1 MWSSV
6 RSGGCVSR
14 VLVTGGA
21 GYVGSMVSREL
32 LSRGHQVVVAD
43 ALLFG
48 GEALLDLLS
57 HGSFTFR
64 KTDICVEAELTRLFA
79 EHDFD
84 AVVHL
89 ASIVGDPACKA
100 QPELATRTIWEGSK
114 RLLEHCERHGVN
126 RLVFASTCSN
136 YGKMESD
143 ALLDEEAPL
152 RPVSL
157 YAQLKVQ
164 FEEHLLQRQTTV
176 DFTILRFA
184 TVYGLSLRP
193 RFDLTINEF
202 TRDAL
207 LKGELEIFGPQFWR
221 PYCHVRD
228 IAAAV
233 ALIVESD
240 RALVAGRTFNV
251 GANDENYQKRMIAEE
266 VAAQLPV
273 KIRYVERDEDPRDYR
288 VCFDRIAALGFVPKL
303 RLADGI
309 REIAL
314 ALRDGLITDPY
325 AARYANS

>member
-1 MWSSV
+1 MST
-6 RSGGCVSR
+6 

-48 GEALLDLLS
+48 GESLLDLLS
-57 HGSFTFR
+57 HGSFHVPQDRHLRPCRAGTPVR
-64 KTDICVEAELTRLFA
+64 RAR
-79 EHDFD
+79 FD

-114 RLLEHCERHGVN
+114 SLLERCERHGVG
-126 RLVFASTCSN
+126 RFVFASTCSN

-164 FEEHLLQRQTTV
+164 FEEHLLQRQTSV

-228 IAAAV
+228 IAGAV
-233 ALIVESD
+233 ALILESD
-240 RALVAGRTFNV
+240 RGLVARRTFNV

-266 VAAQLPV
+266 VAAQIPV
-273 KIRYVERDEDPRDYR
+273 KLRYVERDEDPRDYR
-288 VCFDRIAALGFVPKL
+288 VCFDRIGAFGFVPKM
-303 RLADGI
+303 RLPDGI
-309 REIAL
+309 REIAV
-314 ALRDGLITDPY
+314 ALKDGLITDPY
-325 AARYANS
+325 AARYTNS